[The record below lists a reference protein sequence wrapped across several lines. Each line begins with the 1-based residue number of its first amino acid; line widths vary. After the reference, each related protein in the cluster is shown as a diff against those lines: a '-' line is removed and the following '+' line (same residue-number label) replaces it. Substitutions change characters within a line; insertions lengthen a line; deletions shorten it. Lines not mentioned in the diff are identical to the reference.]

1 MIDKK
6 RSLHFALDCLLIAA
20 LACLFALN
28 YELFVAPNQFAPS
41 GVNGI
46 AAMIEYVTDGAFS
59 VGFFSLLVNIPLC
72 VLAFFLIDRAFA
84 VKTFVFSLVYSGA
97 LLLLQRLDLTSFQ
110 YNAENVDTIFPAL
123 IAGAVSGFVYGLVF
137 RRNGSTAGLDIV
149 AKYISKKDPLL
160 NFFWINFAFNAAIA
174 AVSYFVYTVP
184 GEGGAVLHDYKPV
197 CLCMLYCLM
206 SSWVGNA
213 IIKGSKSAYKFL
225 IITSRP
231 EEIEREI
238 VEKLHHTAT
247 RIDATGAYSNAE
259 RAVLICVVNKRQIVE
274 FKDILKKYDGTFTF
288 IETVNETIGN
298 FLHVK

>member
-1 MIDKK
+1 MIDRKK
-6 RSLHFALDCLLIAA
+6 SLHFILDCVLIAA
-20 LACLFALN
+20 LAFLFALN

-59 VGFFSLLVNIPLC
+59 VGYFSLLVNIPLC

-97 LLLLQRLDLTSFQ
+97 LLLLQMIDLTSFQ

-123 IAGAVSGFVYGLVF
+123 IAGAISGFVYGIVF
-137 RRNGSTAGLDIV
+137 RRNASTAGMDIV
-149 AKYISKKDPLL
+149 AKYVSQKEPLL
-160 NFFWINFAFNAAIA
+160 NFFWINFAINAAIA

-225 IITSRP
+225 IITSHP
-231 EEIEREI
+231 GEIEREI

-247 RIDATGAYSNAE
+247 RIEATGAYSNTE
-259 RAVLICVVNKRQIVE
+259 RAVLVCVVNKRQIVE
-274 FKDILKKYDGTFTF
+274 FKDILKKYEGTFTF

>member
-1 MIDKK
+1 MIDRKK
-6 RSLHFALDCLLIAA
+6 SLHFILDCVLIAA
-20 LACLFALN
+20 LAFLFALN

-59 VGFFSLLVNIPLC
+59 VGYFSLLVNIPLC

-97 LLLLQRLDLTSFQ
+97 LLLLQMIDLTSFQ

-123 IAGAVSGFVYGLVF
+123 IAGAISGFVYGIVF
-137 RRNGSTAGLDIV
+137 RRNASTAGMDIV
-149 AKYISKKDPLL
+149 AKYVSQKEPLL
-160 NFFWINFAFNAAIA
+160 NFFWINFAINAAIA

-184 GEGGAVLHDYKPV
+184 GESGAVLHDYKPV

-225 IITSRP
+225 IITSHP
-231 EEIEREI
+231 GEIEREI

-247 RIDATGAYSNAE
+247 RIEATGAYSNTE
-259 RAVLICVVNKRQIVE
+259 RAVLVCVVNKRQIVE
-274 FKDILKKYDGTFTF
+274 FKDILKKYEGTFTF

>member
-1 MIDKK
+1 
-6 RSLHFALDCLLIAA
+6 
-20 LACLFALN
+20 
-28 YELFVAPNQFAPS
+28 
-41 GVNGI
+41 
-46 AAMIEYVTDGAFS
+46 MIEYVTDGAFS

-97 LLLLQRLDLTSFQ
+97 LLLLQRLDLSSFQ

-247 RIDATGAYSNAE
+247 RIVAAARSADAL
-259 RAVLICVVNKRQIVE
+259 V
-274 FKDILKKYDGTFTF
+274 
-288 IETVNETIGN
+288 
-298 FLHVK
+298 

>member
-1 MIDKK
+1 MIDRKK
-6 RSLHFALDCLLIAA
+6 SLHFILDCVLIAA
-20 LACLFALN
+20 LAFLFALN

-41 GVNGI
+41 GINGI

-59 VGFFSLLVNIPLC
+59 VGYFSLLVNIPLC
-72 VLAFFLIDRAFA
+72 VLAFFLIDHAFA

-97 LLLLQRLDLTSFQ
+97 LLLLQMIDLTSFQ

-123 IAGAVSGFVYGLVF
+123 IAGAISGFVYGIVF
-137 RRNGSTAGLDIV
+137 RRNASTAGMDIV
-149 AKYISKKDPLL
+149 AKYVSQKEPLL
-160 NFFWINFAFNAAIA
+160 NFFWINFAINAAIA

-184 GEGGAVLHDYKPV
+184 GESGAVLHDYKPV

-225 IITSRP
+225 IITSHP
-231 EEIEREI
+231 GEIEREI

-247 RIDATGAYSNAE
+247 RIEATGAYSNTE
-259 RAVLICVVNKRQIVE
+259 RAVLVCVVNKRQIVE
-274 FKDILKKYDGTFTF
+274 FKDILKKYEGTFTF